1 MTTYLEV
8 TNELVQALESAL
20 PEWVIDCVEKIS
32 VAWEGQTSPQLLA
45 EAEQAAKKC
54 YDEVMPDLRA
64 LLLTDIDSQ
73 FVSPLSVI
81 RKAVSFPTKVLRD
94 NNVPEVNR
102 DEFAIRNFPEDVYDL
117 SPASFGD
124 LNEELHVLGI
134 AWGAAKAHTHL
145 QRRKQGSL

>member
-20 PEWVIDCVEKIS
+20 PEWVIDRVEKIS

>member
-54 YDEVMPDLRA
+54 YDEVMHDLRA

>member
-1 MTTYLEV
+1 M
-8 TNELVQALESAL
+8 
-20 PEWVIDCVEKIS
+20 
-32 VAWEGQTSPQLLA
+32 
-45 EAEQAAKKC
+45 
-54 YDEVMPDLRA
+54 
-64 LLLTDIDSQ
+64 
-73 FVSPLSVI
+73 I

>member
-54 YDEVMPDLRA
+54 YDDVMPDLRA

-73 FVSPLSVI
+73 FVSPLSLI

>member
-32 VAWEGQTSPQLLA
+32 VAWEGQTRPQLLA

-73 FVSPLSVI
+73 FVSPLSLI

>member
-54 YDEVMPDLRA
+54 YDDVMPDLRA

-73 FVSPLSVI
+73 FVSPLSLI

-134 AWGAAKAHTHL
+134 AWGAAKANTHL

>member
-1 MTTYLEV
+1 VTTYLEV
-8 TNELVQALESAL
+8 TNELVQALETAL
-20 PEWVIDCVEKIS
+20 PEWVMDCVEKVS

-45 EAEQAAKKC
+45 EAQQAAKEC

-64 LLLTDIDSQ
+64 LLLTDIDNQ

-81 RKAVSFPTKVLRD
+81 RKAVSFPTKVLRN
-94 NNVPEVNR
+94 NNVPEVIR
-102 DEFAIRNFPEDVYDL
+102 DEFAIRNFPKDVYDL

-124 LNEELHVLGI
+124 LNEELQELGI

>member
-8 TNELVQALESAL
+8 TNELVQALETAL
-20 PEWVIDCVEKIS
+20 PEWVMDCVEKVS

-45 EAEQAAKKC
+45 EAQQAAKEC

-64 LLLTDIDSQ
+64 LLLTDIDNQ

>member
-1 MTTYLEV
+1 LEV

-32 VAWEGQTSPQLLA
+32 VAWEGQTRPQLLA

>member
-32 VAWEGQTSPQLLA
+32 VAWEGQTRPQLLA

-124 LNEELHVLGI
+124 LNEGLHVLGI

>member
-64 LLLTDIDSQ
+64 LLLTDIDIQ

>member
-1 MTTYLEV
+1 VTTYLEV

>member
-1 MTTYLEV
+1 VTTYLEV
-8 TNELVQALESAL
+8 TNELVQALEIAL
-20 PEWVIDCVEKIS
+20 PEWVVDCVEKVS
-32 VAWEGQTSPQLLA
+32 VAWEGQTSPELLA

-64 LLLTDIDSQ
+64 LLLTDIDNQ

-81 RKAVSFPTKVLRD
+81 RKAVSFPTKVLRN
-94 NNVPEVNR
+94 NNVPEVIR
-102 DEFAIRNFPEDVYDL
+102 DEFAIRNFPTDVYDL

-124 LNEELHVLGI
+124 LNAELQELGI

>member
-32 VAWEGQTSPQLLA
+32 VAWEGQTRPQLLA